1 MEDLYMWKDTLMVL
15 FNLIDYNH
23 SGTVKLFSCEPS
35 GTGKKKRLVY

>member
-23 SGTVKLFSCEPS
+23 SGTVKLLCCETS
-35 GTGKKKRLVY
+35 RDGEKKSV